1 MFPQGCDLRTASFQ
15 SDNNALRA
23 CRLAPC
29 RCGPPAMLYIQRV
42 IARILVVEDDFHI
55 AGVLSLE
62 LSRLGYEV
70 LEARNGAQA
79 LAIVRSRQP
88 GLMLL
93 DMGLPDMD
101 GSNVLGQLRASG
113 NALPVIVL
121 TARDDQRDRIDGLR
135 AGADDYVVKPFDLN
149 ELDARIRAVL
159 RRAAPVD
166 PQGLV
171 VGALHLLPDEARASL
186 GGAPLALTPRE
197 LRLLQRLMKNRDRV
211 VSKAQLI
218 DTLAELNETVAEK
231 SLEVHIHRIR
241 NKIVGHDVEI
251 VTARGFG
258 YLMRQVAPTC

>member
-1 MFPQGCDLRTASFQ
+1 MAYSR
-15 SDNNALRA
+15 
-23 CRLAPC
+23 
-29 RCGPPAMLYIQRV
+29 RV

-55 AGVLSLE
+55 AGVLSRE

-70 LEARNGAQA
+70 LDARNGAQA
-79 LAIVRSRQP
+79 LASVRSQQP
-88 GLMLL
+88 SLMLL

-101 GSNVLGQLRASG
+101 GSSVLRQLRASG

-121 TARDDQRDRIDGLR
+121 TARDEQRDRVDGLR
-135 AGADDYVVKPFDLN
+135 AGADDYVVKPFDLT

-159 RRAAPVD
+159 RRSAPMG

-171 VGALHLLPDEARASL
+171 VGELQLLPDEARATL

-211 VSKAQLI
+211 VTKAQLI
-218 DTLAELNETVAEK
+218 DTLAELNETVADK
-231 SLEVHIHRIR
+231 SVEVHIHRIR

-258 YLMRQVAPTC
+258 YLLRQVAQKC